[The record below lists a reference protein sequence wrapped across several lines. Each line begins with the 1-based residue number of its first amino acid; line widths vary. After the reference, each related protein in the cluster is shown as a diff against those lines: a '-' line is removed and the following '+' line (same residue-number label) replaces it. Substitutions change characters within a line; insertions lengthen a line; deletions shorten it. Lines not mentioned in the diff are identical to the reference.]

1 MALISDLLAT
11 RRTVSFEFFPAKTP
25 EARAQLDQTL
35 FELETVS
42 PDFVSVTYGAGGSDR
57 HRTRDVVLDIQ
68 EAKAYPAM
76 AHLTCLGHTRPEV
89 DELIVAYE
97 DGGVGNILA
106 LGGDPPADGSP
117 APAGDFRHAI
127 DLVEYLRERT
137 SCAIGVAAHPE
148 GHPRSSDLASDR
160 RRLADK
166 LALADFAV
174 TQFFF
179 EADHYRSMVDD
190 LASLGCTK
198 PVIPG
203 IIPITNAAQVQRFA
217 TMAGAT
223 IPRGLAARIEAVA
236 DQPAEVRKIGVAVAV
251 ELSQVLLDAGA
262 PGLHFYTL
270 NRAEATLEVIA
281 ELGMTRVS

>member
-11 RRTVSFEFFPAKTP
+11 QRTVSFEFFPAKTP
-25 EARAQLDQTL
+25 EARTQLDETL
-35 FELETVS
+35 LELDSVA

-68 EAKAYPAM
+68 DAKTYPAM
-76 AHLTCLGHTRPEV
+76 AHLTCLGHTRSEV
-89 DELIVAYE
+89 DELLVAYE
-97 DGGVGNILA
+97 AGGVGNILA

-117 APAGDFRHAI
+117 APAGDFRHAS
-127 DLVEYLRERT
+127 DLVEYLRERF
-137 SCAIGVAAHPE
+137 SGSIGVAAHPE
-148 GHPRSSDLASDR
+148 GHPRSSDLADDR

-179 EADHYRSMVDD
+179 DVDHYRSMVDE

-203 IIPITNAAQVQRFA
+203 IIPITNAPQVQRFA
-217 TMAGAT
+217 SMAGAS
-223 IPRGLAARIEAVA
+223 IPSGLAERIEAVA
-236 DQPAEVRKIGVAVAV
+236 DQPSEVRKIGVAVAV
-251 ELSQVLLDAGA
+251 ALAQDLLDAGA

-270 NRAEATLEVIA
+270 NRAGATLEVLA